1 MFHPMEVL
9 VNDLKVLG
17 EKVKDKNFS
26 HKFLRCLLAR
36 FGILVTLLVRTG
48 LDTMTPNQILG
59 DIMTNDA
66 YRDDDEKEE
75 KNKEKKDEKK
85 DEKKK
90 SVAFKATSSSSEHD
104 DSSFNDMDD
113 EKLENI
119 GASQAEAMT

>member
-1 MFHPMEVL
+1 
-9 VNDLKVLG
+9 
-17 EKVKDKNFS
+17 
-26 HKFLRCLLAR
+26 
-36 FGILVTLLVRTG
+36 
-48 LDTMTPNQILG
+48 MTPNQILG
-59 DIMTNDA
+59 YIMTNDA
-66 YRDDDEKEE
+66 YRDDDEKKE

-90 SVAFKATSSSSEHD
+90 SVAFKATSSSEHD